1 MPNEFISQDEVDSLL
16 KGVVDEPESAPVPE
30 ETGGVRTYKLGTEQ
44 RIVQDRMPALEV
56 INDRFARRLRIGLFN
71 FMRRSPEISIAPP
84 RVVEFGEFS
93 RNLVVPTNLN
103 LATVKPLRGTTMFVF
118 EPALVFRIIDN
129 LFGGDGRFQTRVE
142 GREVTRTELQ
152 IIQRLLH
159 VVFEDYQHSWE
170 NVYPLRFEYV
180 RSEMH
185 TQFANI
191 ATPTEIVVVS
201 TFNIGFG
208 GQGGAFHICIP
219 YSTLEPIRALIH
231 HPVRGDQ
238 AEPDRRWMHMLQKQV
253 QAADVEIVADL
264 TTTTMKLGGLMTMK
278 VGDVLPIDLPS
289 TIEAKVDGVPVIA
302 CGYGELNG
310 RYALRVERVLSP
322 ERETKPGEA
331 HA

>member
-1 MPNEFISQDEVDSLL
+1 MADEFISQDEVDSLL
-16 KGVVDEPESAPVPE
+16 KGVVDAPESVPAPE
-30 ETGGVRTYKLGTEQ
+30 EAAGVRTYKLGTEQ
-44 RIVQDRMPALEV
+44 RIVRDRMPALET

-71 FMRRSPEISIAPP
+71 FMRRSPEIAIAPP
-84 RVVEFGEFS
+84 RIVKFGEFIRS
-93 RNLVVPTNLN
+93 LVVPTNLN

-118 EPALVFRIIDN
+118 EPALVFLIIDN
-129 LFGGDGRFQTRVE
+129 LFGGDGRFHTRVE
-142 GREVTRTELQ
+142 GREFTQTEQ
-152 IIQRLLH
+152 RIIHRLLH
-159 VVFEDYQHSWE
+159 VVFEDYQQSWE

-191 ATPTEIVVVS
+191 ATPTEIVLVS
-201 TFNIGFG
+201 TFKVEFG

-219 YSTLEPIRALIH
+219 YSTIEPIRDLLDN
-231 HPVRGDQ
+231 PTRRDQ
-238 AEPDRRWMHMLQKQV
+238 AEPERRWLHMLQKQV

-264 TTTTMKLGGLMTMK
+264 ATTTMKVGGLMTMK

-322 ERETKPGEA
+322 ERETKQGEA